1 MPHDRKPLL
10 AITMGDPA
18 GTGPEIIAKAV
29 GSQSVPDTTNIICV
43 GHAALMERTFAII
56 KQPYTVRAIT
66 EVEHAHFEPGVL
78 NVVDL
83 KNIDIDTLR
92 PGQVQASA
100 GNAAYEYVTRA
111 IELAMADKV
120 DGVVTSALNKE
131 ALQLAG
137 HKYDGHTE
145 IFAMQT
151 RSKNVAM
158 MLASKHFRVVHVST
172 HCSLREAIERVRPE
186 RILNVMRLTHT
197 SLRQMGIANPRL
209 AVAGLNPHSGE
220 GGIFGREEIEQIQPA
235 IDMARAEGMTVSS
248 HPEPADT
255 VFVRM
260 LQFHE
265 FDAVIAQYH
274 DQGHVAAK
282 IVDFWGGVNITLGL
296 PIIRTSVD
304 HGTAFNIVGTG
315 KAKIESLINAI
326 EYARVLAEHRSAR
339 GARPEIV

>member
-1 MPHDRKPLL
+1 MTSTSKPIL

-18 GTGPEIIAKAV
+18 GTGPEIIAKAFGAGALQGIANV
-29 GSQSVPDTTNIICV
+29 VCV
-43 GHAALMERTFAII
+43 GHAGMMEKAFAIVG
-56 KQPYTVRAIT
+56 QTCGVRPVDQVSQAR
-66 EVEHAHFEPGVL
+66 FEPGVL
-78 NVVDL
+78 DVVHLDNVDL
-83 KNIDIDTLR
+83 ATLQ
-92 PGQVQASA
+92 PGVVQASA
-100 GNAAYEYVTRA
+100 GNAAYEYVSRA
-111 IELAMADKV
+111 IELALAGDV
-120 DGVVTSALNKE
+120 GGVVTSALNKE

-145 IFAMQT
+145 IFALQT
-151 RSKNVAM
+151 GSKNVAM
-158 MLASKHFRVVHVST
+158 MLASKDFRVVHVST
-172 HCSLREAIERVRPE
+172 HVSLRQAIERVKPE
-186 RILNVMRLTHT
+186 RILNVVRLTNT
-197 SLRQMGIANPRL
+197 SLQQMGIAAPRL

-235 IDMARAEGMTVSS
+235 IDQARAEGIDVSER
-248 HPEPADT
+248 PEPADT

-315 KAKIESLINAI
+315 KAKIESLVNALA
-326 EYARVLAEHRSAR
+326 YAQVMAANRSSH
-339 GARPEIV
+339 GP